1 MAASVILL
9 SERTVIPAEGAQ
21 LARGPRLKNRAGR
34 EEGTMYARPKDESR
48 PTDLDL
54 EMAIFAGP

>member
-9 SERTVIPAEGAQ
+9 SERTVIPAEGSQ
-21 LARGPRLKNRAGR
+21 LARRTRFKYGAGR
-34 EEGTMYARPKDESR
+34 EEGTMYANPKDETR

-54 EMAIFAGP
+54 ETAIFAAP